1 MARETS
7 EIFAAPRSLPEN
19 FDVSLGEN
27 DRSTIGYCLENNSR
41 RSLTLSL
48 PDRKSAILVVKQ
60 QSMYRNVVSACPNLQ
75 TEVTEFEDGS
85 DWFSE
90 VSHIKNCQSVIMM
103 L

>member
-60 QSMYRNVVSACPNLQ
+60 QSMYRNVVNPK
-75 TEVTEFEDGS
+75 
-85 DWFSE
+85 FS
-90 VSHIKNCQSVIMM
+90 SWSLIPASIGR
-103 L
+103 LPLL